1 MEHKQNKKLN
11 EKINK
16 SKKLKKLNK
25 IWHPWTTIQHHL
37 ESEIL

>member
-16 SKKLKKLNK
+16 SKKLRK
-25 IWHPWTTIQHHL
+25 IKQDLAPLDHHTAPFRN
-37 ESEIL
+37 